1 MHHIG
6 GVEKLETPE
15 ELIDEELDVV
25 VGQGLRRL
33 DDTAQVR
40 LHKLAYDV
48 EVTEP
53 VPMQGL
59 EDGLQVNDIL
69 VPQQPEEADFAQ
81 SPLCVHGM
89 LEGVA
94 NLLDRHPLPLLDS
107 RLPSLVPCRADDTV
121 PGEEERPRRTKRAN
135 TGGGER

>member
-1 MHHIG
+1 MVGGIRGRAWPNVRQAGRRADRQAGGGKAWWCVGGTYEKVPWLEVSMHHIG

-59 EDGLQVNDIL
+59 EDGL
-69 VPQQPEEADFAQ
+69 
-81 SPLCVHGM
+81 
-89 LEGVA
+89 
-94 NLLDRHPLPLLDS
+94 
-107 RLPSLVPCRADDTV
+107 
-121 PGEEERPRRTKRAN
+121 
-135 TGGGER
+135 